1 MSCIIHIL
9 TRALQKADD
18 NAYAR
23 FVRVYAFFGCDS
35 LVVLLIFLD
44 PSFYSPDL
52 DRLQR
57 SHKKILAQG
66 SFIQERLHRFE
77 TAMNE
82 EDKRISVVCF
92 GCSMLLMRGGWGVYF
107 WGVATGN
114 NK

>member
-9 TRALQKADD
+9 TRALQDADD

-23 FVRVYAFFGCDS
+23 FVRVYAFFGCES
-35 LVVLLIFLD
+35 LAVLLIFLA

-52 DRLQR
+52 GRLQR

-77 TAMNE
+77 TAMRE
-82 EDKRISVVCF
+82 KDKRISVVCF
-92 GCSMLLMRGGWGVYF
+92 GCTMLLMRGGWGCLLLGRGY
-107 WGVATGN
+107 WE
-114 NK
+114 